1 MSTPLPSRKTRNED
15 LPYDAVAL
23 RLEAKGLWRRAGTR
37 WQHLLLQ
44 ATDHRQAEA
53 IVQRQRYCLQQVPRR
68 RQAASDGTA
77 PDGDGMTAMAPL
89 SGPDLWRTA

>member
-1 MSTPLPSRKTRNED
+1 MSTHLPSRKTRNED

-37 WQHLLLQ
+37 WQQRLLQ

-68 RQAASDGTA
+68 RQTVSDGTA
-77 PDGDGMTAMAPL
+77 PAGDSMTVMGL
-89 SGPDLWRTA
+89 TNEPDLWRTA

>member
-1 MSTPLPSRKTRNED
+1 MSTHLPSRKTRNED

-23 RLEAKGLWRRAGTR
+23 WLEEKGLWRRAGTR
-37 WQHLLLQ
+37 WQQRLLQ

-68 RQAASDGTA
+68 RQTVSDGTA
-77 PDGDGMTAMAPL
+77 PAGDSMTVMGL
-89 SGPDLWRTA
+89 TNEPDLWRTA

>member
-1 MSTPLPSRKTRNED
+1 MSSGLPSRHA
-15 LPYDAVAL
+15 LPDYLPVDALAQQ
-23 RLEAKGLWRRAGTR
+23 LEVRGLWRRAATR

-53 IVQRQRYCLQQVPRR
+53 IVQRQRYCLQQVPLR
-68 RQAASDGTA
+68 RQTASDGTA
-77 PDGDGMTAMAPL
+77 PGGDGMTAMAPL